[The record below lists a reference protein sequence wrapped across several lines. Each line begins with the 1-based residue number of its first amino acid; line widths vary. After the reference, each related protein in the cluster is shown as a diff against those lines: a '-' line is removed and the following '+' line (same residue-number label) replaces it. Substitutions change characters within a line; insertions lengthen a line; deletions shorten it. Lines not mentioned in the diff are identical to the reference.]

1 MWLDVSQDPAVGN
14 NQSKAQ
20 FWQRIIEDY
29 HSKKPSSNMSDRNV
43 RSVQCRMQL
52 IHRDCKKFNGCLRQ
66 IELMHP
72 SGANE
77 QIIMQR
83 ANELFTQMKGYE
95 DGFKF
100 DHVWPILK
108 EYLEVQAQAQ
118 SHIGVSSD
126 LDENMREYPNS
137 PNSLTPPFNV
147 NLSDDNNFG
156 GSSSSQRPEGV
167 KKSKLKRKQDEE
179 MSNFL
184 QSIKG
189 ENEKFH
195 ELFKNSAA
203 KSDRGLDVLQKK
215 IEAEQEKNR
224 IRQQVRDDNIM
235 LINPDSIED
244 LERRASI
251 RSEQQL
257 IMQKRRQA
265 HMTNTSNV
273 FDMFGQFPN
282 LGGSGSGLSEY

>member
-1 MWLDVSQDPAVGN
+1 
-14 NQSKAQ
+14 
-20 FWQRIIEDY
+20 
-29 HSKKPSSNMSDRNV
+29 MSDHNV

-52 IHRDCKKFNGCLRQ
+52 IHRDCKKFNGCLRE
-66 IELMHP
+66 IKLMHP

-83 ANELFTQMKGYE
+83 ANELFTQIKGYE

-100 DHVWPILK
+100 DNVWHILK
-108 EYLEVQAQAQ
+108 EYLEAQAQ

-137 PNSLTPPFNV
+137 PNSSTPPFTV

-184 QSIKG
+184 QSLKG
-189 ENEKFH
+189 KNEKFR
-195 ELFKNSAA
+195 ELFENSAA
-203 KSDRGLDVLQKK
+203 KSDCGLDVLQKK
-215 IEAEQEKNR
+215 VEAEQEKNR

-235 LINPDSIED
+235 LINPDSIKD
-244 LERRASI
+244 PKRHASMK
-251 RSEQQL
+251 SEQQL
-257 IMQKRRQA
+257 IM

-282 LGGSGSGLSEY
+282 LGGSGSGLSKY

>member
-1 MWLDVSQDPAVGN
+1 MPKQRNYTNAEDRHLVQMWLDPSQDPTVAN

-20 FWQRIIEDY
+20 FWQRIVEDY

-77 QIIMQR
+77 QII
-83 ANELFTQMKGYE
+83 
-95 DGFKF
+95 
-100 DHVWPILK
+100 
-108 EYLEVQAQAQ
+108 AQAQ

-137 PNSLTPPFNV
+137 PNSSTPPFSV
-147 NLSDDNNFG
+147 NLSDDNNFD
-156 GSSSSQRPEGV
+156 GSSSSQLPEGV

-184 QSIKG
+184 QLMKG
-189 ENEKFH
+189 ENEKFR
-195 ELFKNSAA
+195 ELFENSAA

-215 IEAEQEKNR
+215 VEAEQEKNR

-235 LINPDSIED
+235 LINPDPLRI
-244 LERRASI
+244 L
-251 RSEQQL
+251 
-257 IMQKRRQA
+257 
-265 HMTNTSNV
+265 NV
-273 FDMFGQFPN
+273 VHQC
-282 LGGSGSGLSEY
+282 GLSNN